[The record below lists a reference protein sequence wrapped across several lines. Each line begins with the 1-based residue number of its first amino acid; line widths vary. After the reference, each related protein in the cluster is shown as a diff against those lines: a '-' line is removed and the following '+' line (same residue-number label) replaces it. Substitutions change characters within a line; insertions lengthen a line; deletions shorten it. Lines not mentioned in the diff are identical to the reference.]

1 MKKKLTVIAIMGA
14 FAILSVTI
22 ILMTTNKNI
31 NVYEDSKS
39 KSSSLDREKEEEE
52 RLEKEKKDRE
62 LKEKEE
68 KEKAIKEKLDKAEW
82 LLYQD
87 YNDKYEQTIKLCD
100 EVLSEDN
107 NNYRAYTVRGLAYAY
122 LTVKDYSNREK
133 ALKDL
138 DKALEIKNDYGY
150 GRFNKGLAYAIF
162 GELQEA
168 LVWYDKAL
176 EIEDYVWSYYGK
188 AAIYG
193 RLGDAENSAK
203 FIKESINRKASIK
216 ELLKEEHD
224 FDPVRDTDIFKNAIK

>member
-14 FAILSVTI
+14 FASLSVTI

-31 NVYEDSKS
+31 NVNENPKS
-39 KSSSLDREKEEEE
+39 QISSVDREKEEKE
-52 RLEKEKKDRE
+52 RLEKEKTDRE
-62 LKEKEE
+62 RKEKEE

-87 YNDKYEQTIKLCD
+87 YNDKYEQTINICN
-100 EVLSEDN
+100 EVLNGDK

-122 LTVKDYSNREK
+122 LTVRDYSNRDK
-133 ALKDL
+133 ALRDL

-162 GELQEA
+162 GELEEA
-168 LVWYDKAL
+168 MKWYDKAL
-176 EIEDYVWSYYGK
+176 EVEDYVWSYYGK

-203 FIKESINRKASIK
+203 FIKESINRKASIR

-224 FDPVRDTDIFKNAIK
+224 FDPVRDTEVFKDAIK